1 MRGMW
6 PYIPGYFSSDHL
18 RRFKKQFSTYLTD
31 GIGSDDIEEIYTNAH
46 AAIREDPTFKA
57 TDKSKDWKAETL
69 KYRVPKLT
77 LEQRQAN
84 IATKIE
90 KFKSGGEAGDEEE
103 DDE

>member
-1 MRGMW
+1 
-6 PYIPGYFSSDHL
+6 
-18 RRFKKQFSTYLTD
+18 
-31 GIGSDDIEEIYTNAH
+31 
-46 AAIREDPTFKA
+46 
-57 TDKSKDWKAETL
+57 L

-90 KFKSGGEAGDEEE
+90 KFKTGGEAGGEGE